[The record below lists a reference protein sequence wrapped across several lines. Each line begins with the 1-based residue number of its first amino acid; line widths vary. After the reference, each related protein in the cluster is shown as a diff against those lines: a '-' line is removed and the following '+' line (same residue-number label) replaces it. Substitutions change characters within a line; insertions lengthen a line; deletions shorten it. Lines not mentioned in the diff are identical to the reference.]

1 MNKRRVAIIAGY
13 GSLPLIGAKYIKE
26 KGEYL
31 LVIALKESCT
41 LQEELKELA
50 DEYYEISVGLAGKIL
65 KTMKKHQITH
75 ALLSGKVEIKLLH
88 SLRFDFKA
96 LLILAKISLKSTD
109 SINLAIIDELKNI
122 GVQMVSQKEVYSSII
137 PESAVFSKRDYN
149 DNQLKS
155 DIKTGF
161 LFAKHIGG
169 LDLGQSI
176 VISRGKIMAIESA
189 EGTDKTFA
197 RGSKLGNGSAICIKT
212 GKTNQDERFDLPT
225 VGLDTLKNIAE
236 NNGLGLIM
244 ESGETIVV
252 DMEKCIEYANEHN
265 LIFAAAKENE
275 L

>member
-137 PESAVFSKRDYN
+137 PESAIFSKRDYN

-265 LIFAAAKENE
+265 LIFAALKESE

>member
-176 VISRGKIMAIESA
+176 VISCGKIMAIESA

>member
-31 LVIALKESCT
+31 LIVALKESCT
-41 LQEELKELA
+41 LNEELKKLA

-65 KTMKKHQITH
+65 KTMKKHNITH

-88 SLRFDFKA
+88 SLRFDLKA

-137 PESAVFSKRDYN
+137 PESAVFSKRNYN

-176 VISRGKIMAIESA
+176 VISHGKIMAVESA

-236 NNGLGLIM
+236 NNGIGLIM

-265 LIFAAAKENE
+265 LIFAAVTSDEI
-275 L
+275 

>member
-197 RGSKLGNGSAICIKT
+197 RGSKLGNGSAICINT

-265 LIFAAAKENE
+265 LIFAAVTSDEI
-275 L
+275 

>member
-31 LVIALKESCT
+31 LIVALKESCT
-41 LQEELKELA
+41 LNEELKKLA

-65 KTMKKHQITH
+65 KTMKKHNITH

-88 SLRFDFKA
+88 SLRFDLKA

-137 PESAVFSKRDYN
+137 PDSAVFSKRNYN

-176 VISRGKIMAIESA
+176 VISHGKIMAVESA

-236 NNGLGLIM
+236 NNGIGLIM

-265 LIFAAAKENE
+265 LIFAAVTSDEI
-275 L
+275 

>member
-31 LVIALKESCT
+31 LIVALKESCT
-41 LQEELKELA
+41 LNEELKKQA

-65 KTMKKHQITH
+65 KTMKKHNITH

-88 SLRFDFKA
+88 SLRFDLKA

-137 PESAVFSKRDYN
+137 PESAVFSKRNYN

-176 VISRGKIMAIESA
+176 VISHGKIMAVESA

-197 RGSKLGNGSAICIKT
+197 RGSALGNGSAICIKT

-236 NNGLGLIM
+236 NNGIGLIM

-265 LIFAAAKENE
+265 LIFAAVTSDEI
-275 L
+275 

>member
-265 LIFAAAKENE
+265 LIFAAVTSDEI
-275 L
+275 

>member
-1 MNKRRVAIIAGY
+1 
-13 GSLPLIGAKYIKE
+13 
-26 KGEYL
+26 
-31 LVIALKESCT
+31 
-41 LQEELKELA
+41 
-50 DEYYEISVGLAGKIL
+50 
-65 KTMKKHQITH
+65 MKKHQITH

-236 NNGLGLIM
+236 NNGIGLIM

-265 LIFAAAKENE
+265 LIFAAVTSDEI
-275 L
+275 